1 MMRFYKN
8 LYTSA
13 HIRNLRYLKW
23 RLRHHAGNLSVY
35 VIALCGMDEPARPAD
50 GGGQIEFYHNVFLQQ
65 PYYRQHAPYI
75 IGLASGRAEA
85 MDLCAQIVQEA
96 VDATG
101 RPDIYSYLFPSGEIA
116 EYFAS

>member
-1 MMRFYKN
+1 MRFYKN

-13 HIRNLRYLKW
+13 HIGNLPLLKW

-35 VIALCGMDEPARPAD
+35 VIALCGMDEPARPAAGD
-50 GGGQIEFYHNVFLQQ
+50 GQIEFYHNVFLHQ
-65 PYYRQHAPYI
+65 PYYRAHAPYI

-85 MDLCAQIVQEA
+85 IDLCAQIVQEA

-101 RPDIYSYLFPSGEIA
+101 RPDIYAYLFPGGEIT